1 VEQIRRKSL
10 ASKDNGRPSCEFG
23 VFGLENKTAWLLRGR
38 IDGEHLT
45 HNHPPSESP
54 TEHPGARKLDP
65 KAIAAVKALE
75 ENGTK
80 P

>member
-1 VEQIRRKSL
+1 
-10 ASKDNGRPSCEFG
+10 
-23 VFGLENKTAWLLRGR
+23 
-38 IDGEHLT
+38 LT

-75 ENGTK
+75 ENGMSSHFSIFK
-80 P
+80 VYQGYLQKYHISKE